1 MICAHCR
8 RPLRRPAA
16 MVGKLAFG
24 PVCARR
30 LGLLTPPGII
40 GDIARHIITTAQRQQ
55 PVLAV
60 TAALSLAGTVLGRK
74 KTATGWRCA
83 GCHQS
88 REYRRAIKEAA

>member
-30 LGLLTPPGII
+30 LGLLAPPSVR
-40 GDIARHIITTAQRQQ
+40 A
-55 PVLAV
+55 AV
-60 TAALSLAGTVLGRK
+60 CDVRTRAERDERTQDLFEGVAA
-74 KTATGWRCA
+74 
-83 GCHQS
+83 
-88 REYRRAIKEAA
+88 

>member
-30 LGLLTPPGII
+30 LGLLAPASVRAGVCDVRTRAERDERTQDLFEG
-40 GDIARHIITTAQRQQ
+40 
-55 PVLAV
+55 V
-60 TAALSLAGTVLGRK
+60 AA
-74 KTATGWRCA
+74 
-83 GCHQS
+83 
-88 REYRRAIKEAA
+88 